1 MQLAWEGTREV
12 SAPIARIWSTLL
24 DPQAIA
30 RCAGAVDGARLIAD
44 GRYAVTTRIG
54 ILFLKLPLT
63 LEVEMYDLDAPTAG
77 RMRVRGTG
85 PGTGLEGRSTVHL
98 ELLTP
103 DRTRLHWTAETTV
116 HGRLAELGATLVEP
130 IIRHTI
136 EAFWNDFAKASQRR

>member
-1 MQLAWEGTREV
+1 MQLAWQGTREV

-30 RCAGAVDGARLIAD
+30 RCAGADDGARILAD

-54 ILFLKLPLT
+54 ILFLKFPIT

-77 RMRVRGTG
+77 KMRVRGTG

-98 ELLTP
+98 QPLAA
-103 DRTRLHWTAETTV
+103 DRTRMHWTAETTV
-116 HGRLAELGATLVEP
+116 RGRLAEFGATLVEP

-136 EAFWNDFAKASQRR
+136 EAFWDDFAKASQR

>member
-1 MQLAWEGTREV
+1 MQLSWQGTREV
-12 SAPIARIWSTLL
+12 AAPIARIWSTLL

-30 RCAGAVDGARLIAD
+30 RCAGADDGARLLPD

-54 ILFLKLPLT
+54 ILFLKLPIT
-63 LEVEMYDLDAPTAG
+63 LEVEMHDLDAPNAG
-77 RMRVRGTG
+77 KMRVRGTG

-98 ELLTP
+98 QSLAP

-116 HGRLAELGATLVEP
+116 HGRLAEFGATLVEP

-136 EAFWNDFAKASQRR
+136 EEFWNDFAKASLR

>member
-1 MQLAWEGTREV
+1 MQLSWQGTREV

-30 RCAGAVDGARLIAD
+30 RCAGADDGARLLAD

-54 ILFLKLPLT
+54 VLFIKLPIT
-63 LEVEMYDLDAPTAG
+63 LEVEMHDLDAPNAG
-77 RMRVRGTG
+77 KMRVRGTG

-98 ELLTP
+98 QSLSP

-116 HGRLAELGATLVEP
+116 HGRLAEFGATLVEP

-136 EAFWNDFAKASQRR
+136 EAFWDDFAKASLK

>member
-1 MQLAWEGTREV
+1 MQLAWQGTREV

-30 RCAGAVDGARLIAD
+30 RCAGAGDGAHLLPD
-44 GRYAVTTRIG
+44 GRYTVTTRIG

-63 LEVEMYDLDAPTAG
+63 LSVEMYDLEEPNAG
-77 RMRVRGTG
+77 KMRVRGTG

-98 ELLTP
+98 QALAA
-103 DRTRLHWTAETTV
+103 DRTRMHWTAETTV
-116 HGRLAELGATLVEP
+116 HGRLAEFGATLVEP

-136 EAFWNDFAKASQRR
+136 EAFWDDFAKASQR

>member
-1 MQLAWEGTREV
+1 MQLAWQGTREV

-30 RCAGAVDGARLIAD
+30 RCAGAADGARMLAD

-63 LEVEMYDLDAPTAG
+63 LTVEMYDLDPPNG
-77 RMRVRGTG
+77 GKMRVRGTG

-98 ELLTP
+98 QALAA
-103 DRTRLHWTAETTV
+103 DRTRMHWTAETTV
-116 HGRLAELGATLVEP
+116 QGRLAEFGATLVEP
-130 IIRHTI
+130 IIRRTI
-136 EAFWNDFAKASQRR
+136 EAFWDDFAKASQR

>member
-1 MQLAWEGTREV
+1 MQLSWQGTREV

-24 DPQAIA
+24 EPQAIA
-30 RCAGAVDGARLIAD
+30 RCAGADDGARLLPD

-54 ILFLKLPLT
+54 ILFIKLPIT
-63 LEVEMYDLDAPTAG
+63 LEVEMHDLDAPNAG
-77 RMRVRGTG
+77 KMRVRGTG

-98 ELLTP
+98 QSLSP

-116 HGRLAELGATLVEP
+116 HGRLAEFGATLVEP

-136 EAFWNDFAKASQRR
+136 EEFWNDFAKVSAK